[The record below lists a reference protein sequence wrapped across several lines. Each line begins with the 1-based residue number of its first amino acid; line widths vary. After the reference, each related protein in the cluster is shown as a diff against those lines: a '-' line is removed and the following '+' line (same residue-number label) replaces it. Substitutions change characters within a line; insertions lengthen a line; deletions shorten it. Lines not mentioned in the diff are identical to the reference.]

1 MFKKILIVFL
11 AVIFVFPFH
20 AYSVTSFSMCADI
33 SDLEIGK
40 NNNGTF
46 DITFSIPTENG
57 RGNKYMRIYFLGSNL
72 ESRVT
77 DIAHN
82 LKTCYSA
89 TFYHPTPQPH
99 QMGIVST
106 YKIKLKAPPPISRPP
121 VIRK

>member
-1 MFKKILIVFL
+1 MMKIVFL
-11 AVIFVFPFH
+11 LFAFILILPFH

-46 DITFSIPTENG
+46 DLTFSIPTEDG
-57 RGNKYMRIYFLGSNL
+57 RSNKLMRIYFSGSNL
-72 ESRVT
+72 ESRVS
-77 DIAHN
+77 DIANN

-89 TFYHPTPQPH
+89 AFYHPTPPPNQIV
-99 QMGIVST
+99 IVST
-106 YKIKLKAPPPISRPP
+106 YKIKLIPPPPISRPP